1 MGTDTAGQ
9 SIAGSQVNVK
19 GQYELVKN
27 FNAAAATL
35 IYEPKITRRAQWL
48 YSRTYPLI
56 I

>member
-35 IYEPKITRRAQWL
+35 IYEPRKAQWL
-48 YSRTYPLI
+48 YSRTCPPI